1 MDFTFNKLRTILYEK
16 FSFHYDQLQL
26 ETQLELELGMDSRE
40 LFELLYALEKTFDI
54 NIDFDEIDHIL
65 KNSKAL
71 TIKDLADYVKEQQFL
86 E

>member
-1 MDFTFNKLRTILYEK
+1 MSKPSI
-16 FSFHYDQLQL
+16 
-26 ETQLELELGMDSRE
+26 
-40 LFELLYALEKTFDI
+40 LFELLYELEKTFDI